1 MTSSYIP
8 TQDQDQ
14 NSQKP
19 GQSQPDDII
28 AAPLAGSDSGKL
40 IAQVLPIESADPQ
53 GRSGSSVADSHFKV
67 RPSRVVKPA
76 RQLDRSEASPDAK
89 SQNKVP
95 PSPLPRPTRVVT
107 PVPHRPHVAMPILP
121 VANGKAKP
129 PLPPTNG
136 HTQNGGAQWSGA
148 QNQRNEAE

>member
-40 IAQVLPIESADPQ
+40 IAQV
-53 GRSGSSVADSHFKV
+53 

-95 PSPLPRPTRVVT
+95 SSPIPRATRVVT

-121 VANGKAKP
+121 VANGKAKT

-136 HTQNGGAQWSGA
+136 HAQNGHI
-148 QNQRNEAE
+148 QNVGG